1 VVKDLLTGKMCAMY
15 QEEWQILAD
24 WENEMQQNQHV
35 VTDIFEIF
43 MVIFFSILAI

>member
-1 VVKDLLTGKMCAMY
+1 VKDPLTGEMRAMY
-15 QEEWQILAD
+15 QEEWQMLAD

-43 MVIFFSILAI
+43 MVIFFFNSGHM